1 MNVREIAPYDE
12 NRLTEVSREFASEL
26 FARFPELRQHSEM
39 ERFDSASDWS
49 LVVDIRSP
57 GDEEMIVCLEWGT
70 VPTVFWGPGHWHDG
84 EDGVAEDAFD
94 LIAGIFDDRLV
105 MYCPLGSGSQPAPIL
120 MDSPTQEQLL
130 EALTDPCY
138 PDCAKLVSWSGRHDR
153 LLRLKDLN
161 GLENT

>member
-1 MNVREIAPYDE
+1 MNIRQTASYDE
-12 NRLTEVSREFASEL
+12 SQLTEASREFASEL
-26 FARFPELRQHSEM
+26 FARFPELRQHAEM

-49 LVVDIRSP
+49 LVVSIRSP
-57 GDEEMIVCLEWGT
+57 SDEEMIVCLEWGT
-70 VPTVFWGPGHWHDG
+70 VPTVYWGHGHWHDG
-84 EDGVAEDAFD
+84 DESVAEDALD

-105 MYCPLGSGSQPAPIL
+105 MYCPPGYDSQPAPFL

-130 EALTDPCY
+130 EALTDPRY

-153 LLRLKDLN
+153 LLRLKDMN